1 MFNELFNIAKN
12 KLASIDEIPNGLPDA
27 QVTVILTE
35 NGNLYTSV
43 NDIEGLICKELQINK
58 DTKIIRML
66 TMWKSGDIDLASI
79 KFRKALVELDEE
91 NVNTDVILQGKD
103 DCLVKKMVATL

>member
-43 NDIEGLICKELQINK
+43 ND
-58 DTKIIRML
+58 
-66 TMWKSGDIDLASI
+66 
-79 KFRKALVELDEE
+79 
-91 NVNTDVILQGKD
+91 TDVIL
-103 DCLVKKMVATL
+103 